1 MAKLANA
8 SFVANA
14 PPEVVAKERDRV
26 AEFERQLEQLGEQM
40 RRLATVQQAGVTA

>member
-1 MAKLANA
+1 VAKLANA

-40 RRLATVQQAGVTA
+40 RRLAAVQHAGATP